1 LKIFKTPLNN
11 KLHAFEVMHIDKNCQ
26 VESVLPL
33 GFYKNAG
40 DKQMKKMLSFFTFFN
55 FFFISTNFAFASGAA
70 EEKSLVKVI
79 PDITLLV
86 QMGLFLIL
94 MFTLNILLYK
104 PILSIIERRK
114 KQLDESENEI
124 KLFNESV
131 EKKVAEYE
139 EKLKQAKIK
148 GSELKKEI
156 ILEGVNQAKNIVDA
170 VRNEIPVI
178 AREFQQQMDKEVE
191 KAKLILDSH
200 SKKLSLEIAQ
210 KVLGRPVQ

>member
-1 LKIFKTPLNN
+1 MVT
-11 KLHAFEVMHIDKNCQ
+11 
-26 VESVLPL
+26 
-33 GFYKNAG
+33 
-40 DKQMKKMLSFFTFFN
+40 
-55 FFFISTNFAFASGAA
+55 
-70 EEKSLVKVI
+70 VI
-79 PDITLLV
+79 PDYTLLI
-86 QMGLFLIL
+86 QMVLFLIL
-94 MFTLNILLYK
+94 IFVLNILLYK
-104 PILSIIERRK
+104 PILTIIERRK
-114 KQLDESENEI
+114 KQLEESENEI

-131 EKKVAEYE
+131 EKRVAEYE

-156 ILEGVNQAKNIVDA
+156 IQEGENQAKNIVDV

-178 AREFQQQMDKEVE
+178 AREFQQKMDEEVE

>member
-1 LKIFKTPLNN
+1 MFCPLVFI
-11 KLHAFEVMHIDKNCQ
+11 KH
-26 VESVLPL
+26 
-33 GFYKNAG
+33 AG
-40 DKQMKKMLSFFTFFN
+40 DKQMKKLLSFFTFFS
-55 FFFISTNFAFASGAA
+55 FFLISISVAFGA
-70 EEKSLVKVI
+70 EQKSLVAVI
-79 PDITLLV
+79 PDYTLLI
-86 QMGLFLIL
+86 QMGLFLSL
-94 MFTLNILLYK
+94 MFVLNILLYK

-114 KQLDESENEI
+114 KQLEESENEI

-131 EKKVAEYE
+131 EKRVAEYE

-156 ILEGVNQAKNIVDA
+156 IQEGVNQAKNIIDV

-178 AREFQQQMDKEVE
+178 AREFQQKMDKEVE

-200 SKKLSLEIAQ
+200 SKELSLEIAR